1 MACEI
6 CGRASCMRSFHSI
19 EDQERFDARKE
30 MSSDVDELRSEIQ
43 DLKEDMTSVRNDA
56 IEDVAKTFDDDADKM
71 EEAWKEFVAS
81 GSDGPATSYHTLF
94 RGIAKDIRAM
104 KES

>member
-19 EDQERFDARKE
+19 GEQDLFDERQT
-30 MSSDVDELRSEIQ
+30 MSSDVDELRCEIQ
-43 DLKEDMTSVRNDA
+43 DLKEEMTSVRNEV
-56 IEDVAKTFDDDADKM
+56 IEDVAKTFDEDADKM

-81 GSDGPATSYHTLF
+81 GSDGPATSYHTVF
-94 RGIAKDIRAM
+94 RGIAKDVREM
-104 KES
+104 KEA